1 MAEHSPR
8 RSSSGGGIDP
18 TNDDGSH
25 TIDSSHDA
33 ATRPA
38 APHSL
43 DGSLS
48 SSSSSSDDAQDA
60 ADRLFRDSEILA
72 PMVRAST
79 TPLRAL
85 ALSHGATL
93 VYTEELID
101 RSILQ
106 CDRSV
111 NLELGTIDY
120 RVPRSSY
127 SPKVQKRMD
136 ADTDNPDSGNGA
148 VLLRIDPE
156 VERGRLVY
164 QIGTGESGLALRA
177 AMKVIEDVDGIDINM
192 GCPKKF
198 SVSGGMGSALLGDTR
213 RACDILSTL
222 RRNLGSKPVSAK
234 VRLLHPTD
242 PRPTLDFVR
251 SLIKAGANA
260 VAIHGRIVGDEG
272 HEMARW
278 GTLVEVIRQLKS
290 TECVPI
296 IANGDMYTRADIL
309 EMRRR
314 SKCDGV
320 MLARPALYNVSI
332 FRRGE
337 KEGDYGTTEDAVGV
351 DVDNYD
357 DDDDDERPRGEGEGG
372 DHGSPKPTMTT
383 ATAVPLHQF
392 QTTAHSG
399 YHGYNSPLLHSR
411 TSVVQEYIAQC
422 VRYRNHSKNAKY
434 VVLEM
439 MNARRAPTNRVPYLD
454 MTYEG
459 GQTIASVCKCR
470 SLDDLVRVWDVN
482 RRTIIPQIGETG
494 NGGGGRGD
502 APPPW
507 GTTMPA
513 AAVADDV
520 PHNYDDRYFLDHDA
534 FQRERTGADVLGAKV
549 AEAATTAEAA
559 SSSVARPTRPID
571 DTKKD
576 DYNGDDEDDNDE
588 KKTGEE
594 NDDPCDVTSSLPE
607 SKRPKIVR

>member
-1 MAEHSPR
+1 MAEQRCSP
-8 RSSSGGGIDP
+8 RSSSAGGAIDP
-18 TNDDGSH
+18 TNDDESH
-25 TIDSSHDA
+25 HTNIDSSIDDA
-33 ATRPA
+33 APS
-38 APHSL
+38 P
-43 DGSLS
+43 
-48 SSSSSSDDAQDA
+48 SSSDDECAQDA

-79 TPLRAL
+79 TPLRVL

-106 CDRSV
+106 CERCV
-111 NLELGTIDY
+111 NEELGTIDY

-127 SPKVQKRMD
+127 SPKVQRRMD
-136 ADTDNPDSGNGA
+136 ADVDNPDSGGGA
-148 VLLRIDPE
+148 ILLRIDPSIE
-156 VERGRLVY
+156 GGRLVY

-177 AMKVIEDVDGIDINM
+177 AARVIEDVDGIDINM

-251 SLIKAGANA
+251 ALIRAGANA

-278 GTLVEVIRQLKS
+278 GTLVEVIRQLKG

-309 EMRRR
+309 EMKRR
-314 SKCDGV
+314 SNCDGV

-337 KEGDYGTTEDAVGV
+337 KEGDYGKTEDAVGA
-351 DVDNYD
+351 D
-357 DDDDDERPRGEGEGG
+357 DDDDGCERPRGEGG
-372 DHGSPKPTMTT
+372 DRGSPKPPTPN
-383 ATAVPLHQF
+383 AAVPLHQF
-392 QTTAHSG
+392 QATQHSG
-399 YHGYNSPLLHSR
+399 YHGYDSPLLHSR
-411 TSVVQEYIAQC
+411 TSVVREYIAQC

-459 GQTIASVCKCR
+459 GQNIASVCKCR

-482 RRTIIPQIGETG
+482 RRTTISPPRVTTG
-494 NGGGGRGD
+494 DGRGGRGD
-502 APPPW
+502 AP
-507 GTTMPA
+507 G
-513 AAVADDV
+513 
-520 PHNYDDRYFLDHDA
+520 
-534 FQRERTGADVLGAKV
+534 GG
-549 AEAATTAEAA
+549 
-559 SSSVARPTRPID
+559 
-571 DTKKD
+571 
-576 DYNGDDEDDNDE
+576 G
-588 KKTGEE
+588 
-594 NDDPCDVTSSLPE
+594 
-607 SKRPKIVR
+607 

>member
-8 RSSSGGGIDP
+8 GIDP

-33 ATRPA
+33 ATRA

-43 DGSLS
+43 DGSS
-48 SSSSSSDDAQDA
+48 SSSSSSPSDDAQDA
-60 ADRLFRDSEILA
+60 ADRLYRDSEILA

-79 TPLRAL
+79 TPLRVL

-278 GTLVEVIRQLKS
+278 GTLVEVIRQLKQ

-309 EMRRR
+309 EMKRR
-314 SKCDGV
+314 SNCDGV

-337 KEGDYGTTEDAVGV
+337 NEEEGDHRTTDDAVGV
-351 DVDNYD
+351 DD
-357 DDDDDERPRGEGEGG
+357 DDDCERPRGEGG
-372 DHGSPKPTMTT
+372 DCGSPKPPTPKTTTT
-383 ATAVPLHQF
+383 AAVPLHQF
-392 QTTAHSG
+392 QTTRHSG
-399 YHGYNSPLLHSR
+399 YHGYDSPLLHSR

-459 GQTIASVCKCR
+459 GQNIASVCKCR

-482 RRTIIPQIGETG
+482 RRTMMPQIGEMG
-494 NGGGGRGD
+494 NGGGVRGD

-507 GTTMPA
+507 GTTTPA

-534 FQRERTGADVLGAKV
+534 FRRERTGADILGAKV

-576 DYNGDDEDDNDE
+576 DDDSDDKDDNDE

-607 SKRPKIVR
+607 SKRPKIVQ